1 MLVTAGLII
10 LNIFWV
16 NVSVL
21 GQNIEKTEKCRWA
34 IANTKSKLTTSLQL
48 EIPWEETRK
57 VDYSDYPEDRSYR
70 HDFGMEGEAVASVM
84 NSPVLMNSLAERI
97 IHNCDSIGMVSFGKY
112 MTDWTTVYGL
122 MPSGKVERFECP
134 ADYPGMGDPNWR
146 GLIWGESC

>member
-1 MLVTAGLII
+1 MLVTTGLII

-16 NVSVL
+16 NVPVL
-21 GQNIEKTEKCRWA
+21 AQNIEKTERCRWA

-48 EIPWEETRK
+48 EIPWEKTRK
-57 VDYSDYPEDRSYR
+57 VYYSDYPEGRLYR
-70 HDFGMEGEAVASVM
+70 HDFGMKGEAVASVM

-97 IHNCDSIGMVSFGKY
+97 INNCDSISIVSFGKY

-122 MPSGKVERFECP
+122 MPSGKVEMFECP

-146 GLIWGESC
+146 GFIWGESC